1 MISNC
6 LFLHHR
12 NSNNQKWFD
21 LGWPWEFLPTPN
33 SDPVVWKSKRKLFW
47 VLMTMFW
54 PWECATAILF
64 TKLQGKTP
72 KMEMIW
78 PRIPWW
84 PWHNFENVYSLTV
97 WSYPPCFIKIQQ
109 QSLKIF
115 PSLLLL
121 GFMTI
126 KQWDQWAYN
135 HCVIITDH

>member
-1 MISNC
+1 LYENPKGSYFESWWQC
-6 LFLHHR
+6 
-12 NSNNQKWFD
+12 FD
-21 LGWPWEFLPTPN
+21 LENVQQQSCSPSCREKN
-33 SDPVVWKSKRKLFW
+33 
-47 VLMTMFW
+47 
-54 PWECATAILF
+54 
-64 TKLQGKTP
+64 P

-135 HCVIITDH
+135 HCVIITDHYAKK